1 MSSENVTTESLF
13 ERSGEGPLAGVVV
26 ADFSRVLAGP
36 YATMMLADLGATVIK
51 VEGPGGD
58 DTRSWKPPVRGDD
71 ATYYLSV
78 NRNKRDVVL
87 DFGVP
92 EDLALAQELA
102 RRADVVVENFKP
114 GGLAKFGLDYETV
127 RAGNPSVVYASV
139 TGFGGHN
146 PQPGYDLLVQGLS
159 GFMSL
164 TGAPDGPP
172 FRGGVAIF
180 DVMTGLHTTIGI
192 LAALRHRTATGE
204 GQQVETN
211 LLSSA
216 LSGMVNQTSGYV
228 AAGNVPTRMGNEH
241 PSLYPY
247 QPMATGEGELIIAC
261 GNDRQF
267 AVLAEAVERPE
278 WLEDERFATAV
289 PRNRHRKELEPL
301 LLEALSHRSAQEW
314 YALLTER
321 GLPCAPINS
330 VAQGVQLAEQMGLD
344 PVAEV
349 GSGDRVVPTVASPLR
364 LSRTPV
370 AYDLAPPRLGEDSD
384 LVRAWL
390 SAPPAGEGSAQ

>member
-1 MSSENVTTESLF
+1 MSAESGRRPEVQELF
-13 ERSGEGPLAGVVV
+13 ERTGAGPLAGLVV

-58 DTRSWKPPVRGDD
+58 DTRSWKPPVRGED
-71 ATYYLSV
+71 ATYYLSA

-87 DFGVP
+87 DFTVA

-102 RRADVVVENFKP
+102 RRADVLVENFKP
-114 GGLAKFGLDYETV
+114 GGLEKFGLDYETV
-127 RAGNPSVVYASV
+127 SEGNPGVVYASV

-146 PQPGYDLLVQGLS
+146 PQPGYDLLIQGLS

-164 TGAPDGPP
+164 TGAADGPP
-172 FRGGVAIF
+172 FRAGVAIF
-180 DVMTGLHTTIGI
+180 DVITGLHTAIGI
-192 LAALRHRTATGE
+192 LAALQHRKDTGE
-204 GQQVETN
+204 GQRVETN

-216 LSGMVNQTSGYV
+216 LSGLVNQSSGYV
-228 AAGNVPTRMGNEH
+228 AAGNVPSRMGNEH

-247 QPMATGEGELIIAC
+247 QPMPTGEGELIIAC

-267 AVLAEAVERPE
+267 AILAEAVGRPE
-278 WLEDERFATAV
+278 WLSDERFAAAV
-289 PRNRHRKELEPL
+289 PRNSHRKELEPL
-301 LLEALSHRSAQEW
+301 LLEALSHRTAQEW

-321 GLPCAPINS
+321 GLPCAPINT
-330 VAQGVQLAEQMGLD
+330 VAQGVQLAEAMGLE

-349 GSGDRVVPTVASPLR
+349 GSGDRVIPTVASPLR

-370 AYDLAPPRLGEDSD
+370 SYDLAPPRLGEDSE

-390 SAPPAGEGSAQ
+390 REVPEP